1 MSGDFPY
8 PGDDPLDLIRVSCAF
23 DSEKSTV
30 DTVLTTLTEASAS
43 MKANWVSD
51 AATAAAGD
59 LGKLHT
65 VLTTVSTDFAA
76 ASTAVETYRSTLA
89 SIRLQVDALR
99 ASLSKANAVMTAE
112 HNEMSRS
119 GRFAEFN
126 DMDAAQL
133 TSYRK
138 SITSDEGKAQRAI
151 NSLTE
156 DYNAL
161 VRKANTATTTCSEAL
176 TATVTGHAYRGST
189 YTAVGLSQLLGLDGL
204 SLLSAFDLKMA
215 TTKPNLT
222 GKTPAQI
229 TAWWAGLPPQQRSD
243 YIADWPAIIGN
254 TNGIPLPDRA
264 TSNHARAESDLAT
277 AELSGDTAKV
287 KLLKGLLRTGSSL
300 VMYDPSKD
308 HYGVLWGNIDASHIA
323 LFVPGVGDDG
333 NVPGWVN
340 SAKTIQTTAGPDS
353 AVIMWKGY
361 DDPGDHGTLDKA
373 TAGFTGRAETGATA
387 LTAFSTGGLQL
398 GSNQSLTIVAHSYGS
413 VVAGVALANDGLQPT
428 NVVTAGSPGMTVDE
442 VSELHLKP
450 GQFFAEQAPGDFVAN
465 NLAGFGN
472 DPTSPTFGGTRLATN
487 APGMPSV
494 SGHSDYFDP
503 GTKAVQDIAAVIDG
517 KVTQSDIQHP
527 GASDYAGAAARILV
541 NPLGPVLDTAARD
554 YHGPGS
560 SVIGGVAHLDNVI
573 ANNVDTGVR
582 NTTNAVESGA
592 KKVWSWVS

>member
-23 DSEKSTV
+23 DSEKRTV
-30 DTVLTTLTEASAS
+30 DSALTTLTEASAS
-43 MKANWVSD
+43 MKANWTSD

-59 LGKLHT
+59 LGKVHT
-65 VLTTVSTDFAA
+65 VLSTVSTDFAA
-76 ASTAVETYRSTLA
+76 ASTAIETYRSTLS

-99 ASLSKANAVMTAE
+99 SSLTKANAAMTAE

-119 GRFAEFN
+119 GRFAEIN

-133 TSYRK
+133 TAYRK
-138 SITSDEGKAQRAI
+138 SITTDEGTTQRSI
-151 NSLTE
+151 NTLTD

-161 VRKANTATTTCSEAL
+161 VRKANSATTTCSEAL
-176 TATVTGHAYRGST
+176 TTTVTAHAYQGST
-189 YTAVGLSQLLGLDGL
+189 YSTIGLNQLLGLDGL

-215 TTKPNLT
+215 TTPPNLA

-229 TAWWAGLPPQQRSD
+229 SAWWAALPPDQRSD
-243 YIADWPAIIGN
+243 YIADWPAIVGN

-264 TSNHARAESDLAT
+264 TSNHARAESDLA
-277 AELSGDTAKV
+277 AAQSSGDTAKV
-287 KLLKGLLRTGSSL
+287 KLLQSLLLTGSSL
-300 VMYDPSKD
+300 VMYDPAQD
-308 HYGVLWGNIDASHIA
+308 HYGVMWGNIDASHVA

-333 NVPGWVN
+333 NVPGWIR
-340 SAKTIQTTAGPDS
+340 SAKIIQTTAGPDS

-373 TAGFTGRAETGATA
+373 AAGFTARAETGATA

-413 VVAGVALANDGLQPT
+413 VVTGVALANDGLKPT
-428 NVVTAGSPGMTVDE
+428 NVVTAGSPGMTVDN
-442 VSELHLKP
+442 VGQLHLKSS
-450 GQFFAEQAPGDFVAN
+450 QFYAEQAPGDPVAN
-465 NLAGFGN
+465 NLAGFGT
-472 DPTSPTFGGTRLATN
+472 DPTSPTFGGNRLATN
-487 APGMPSV
+487 APGLPSV
-494 SGHSDYFDP
+494 AGHSEYFSR

-527 GASDYAGAAARILV
+527 GVSDYAGAGARIVV
-541 NPLGPVLDTAARD
+541 NPLGPLLDTAARD

-560 SVIGGVAHLDNVI
+560 SVIGAVSHLDNAV

-582 NTTNAVESGA
+582 NATSGLESGA